1 MNEKQRRYLLRVVV
15 PASSYN
21 IFDRVIKKT
30 VALGPVILATAAN
43 KLFDWD
49 VEIIHE
55 RGCRRW
61 VKRDKNGDIDHEA
74 LQGERPADVVGFYC
88 SISDTMPRVWKLA
101 EFYKSKGVL
110 TIAGGLHSHYE
121 PFESLNNYIDVVVH
135 GDGEKTIRQI
145 LVNFQKKKSFS
156 QIAGIS
162 FLKNGE
168 LIANPQETGPRGHDL
183 FLECLPYPD
192 FGLVRDCKI
201 KEYPI
206 GRIRGCGMNCEFC
219 SVKEKARWSSSEK
232 LFATVQYLVETRRA
246 KYFFLVDDR
255 TEEDKEGSARF
266 FELIRE
272 KYGRSLNFTV
282 QVRLEAAKNN
292 KKFLA
297 FMRDAGVRGVCI
309 GYESP
314 IDEELQAMRKGY
326 KASDMIKWTQIYH
339 SFGFFIHGMFI
350 FGYPGIKTPLSAR
363 ERMNRF
369 KTFIKQA
376 KLDTIQVLKP
386 IPIVGS
392 ELRARLE
399 REGKLLPQEIIPW
412 EKYGGNHA
420 CFVPDDM
427 SVEELQKYPTK
438 IMKWFYHSRSLWRIG
453 LKTLIMPFDYLIR
466 GWNLWYHG
474 WRNDVI
480 KFGGSRVYK
489 KWKQRNDESLF
500 VSQIEKYI
508 KGRS

>member
-1 MNEKQRRYLLRVVV
+1 MKEKQRRYLLRVVI

-30 VALGPVILATAAN
+30 IALGPVILATAAN

-55 RGCRRW
+55 RGCRKW
-61 VKRDKNGDIDHEA
+61 IKRDKNGDIDHEV

-101 EFYKSKGVL
+101 EFYKAKGAL
-110 TIAGGLHSHYE
+110 TIAGGKHAHYE
-121 PFESLNNYIDVVVH
+121 PLESLQNSIDIVVH
-135 GDGEKTIRQI
+135 GDGEKKIKQI
-145 LVNFQKKKSFS
+145 LVNFQKEKSFS

-168 LIANPQETGPRGHDL
+168 LVTNAQEIVLRGHSD
-183 FLECLPYPD
+183 FLENLPYPD
-192 FGLVRDCKI
+192 FGLIRDCKI

-219 SVKEKARWSSSEK
+219 SVKEKARWCSSGK
-232 LFATVQYLVETRRA
+232 LFENVQYLVETRHA
-246 KYFFLVDDR
+246 KNFFLVDDR
-255 TEEDKEGSARF
+255 TEEDKTGSIRF
-266 FELIRE
+266 FELIKE
-272 KYGRSLNFTV
+272 KYGRSLYFTV
-282 QVRLEAAKNN
+282 QIRLEAAKD

-297 FMRDAGVRGVCI
+297 LMRDAGVRGVCI
-309 GYESP
+309 GFESP

-326 KASDMIKWTQIYH
+326 RESDMLKWAQTYH

-350 FGYPGIKTPLSAR
+350 FGYPGIKTSLSAK
-363 ERMNRF
+363 EKMERF
-369 KTFIKQA
+369 KKFIKQA
-376 KLDTIQVLKP
+376 KLDSIQVLKP

-392 ELRARLE
+392 ELRNRLARE
-399 REGKLLPQEIIPW
+399 DKLLPLDIVGW

-420 CFVPDDM
+420 CFVPEDM

-438 IMKWFYHSRSLWRIG
+438 IMKWFYHRRSFWQIG
-453 LKTLIMPFDYLIR
+453 LRTLAMPLDYLVR
-466 GWNLWYHG
+466 GWDFWYRD
-474 WRNDVI
+474 WRNDIVR
-480 KFGGSRVYK
+480 FVGSRIYK
-489 KWKQRNDESLF
+489 KWKQKNDESLF
-500 VSQIEKYI
+500 VSQIENYLQGK
-508 KGRS
+508 S

>member
-1 MNEKQRRYLLRVVV
+1 MNEKQRRYLLRVVI

-30 VALGPVILATAAN
+30 IALGPVILATAAN

-61 VKRDKNGDIDHEA
+61 IKRDKNGDIDHEV
-74 LQGERPADVVGFYC
+74 LQRERPADVVGFYC

-110 TIAGGLHSHYE
+110 TVAGGLHSHYE
-121 PFESLNNYIDVVVH
+121 PLESLQNSIDIVVH
-135 GDGEKTIRQI
+135 GDGEKKIKQI

-168 LIANPQETGPRGHDL
+168 LITNLQETIPRGHDL

-201 KEYPI
+201 SEYPI
-206 GRIRGCGMNCEFC
+206 GRIRGCSMNCEFC
-219 SVKEKARWSSSEK
+219 SVKEKARWSSSKK
-232 LFATVQYLVETRRA
+232 LFETVQYLVEIRRA
-246 KYFFLVDDR
+246 KHFFLVDDR
-255 TEEDKEGSARF
+255 SEEDKEGSVQF
-266 FELIRE
+266 FELIKK
-272 KYGRSLNFTV
+272 KYGRSLYLTV
-282 QVRLEAAKNN
+282 QIRLEAAKD

-297 FMRDAGVRGVCI
+297 LMRDAGVKGVCI
-309 GYESP
+309 GCESP
-314 IDEELQAMRKGY
+314 IDEELQVMRKGY
-326 KASDMIKWTQIYH
+326 KASDMLKWAQTYH

-350 FGYPGIKTPLSAR
+350 FGYPGIKTSLSAT
-363 ERMNRF
+363 ERMERF
-369 KTFIKQA
+369 KKFIKQA

-399 REGKLLPQEIIPW
+399 REGKLLPREIVSW
-412 EKYGGNHA
+412 GKYDGNHA
-420 CFVPDDM
+420 CFVPEDM

-438 IMKWFYHSRSLWRIG
+438 IMKWFYHGRSLWRIG
-453 LKTLIMPFDYLIR
+453 LRILAMPFDYLLR
-466 GWNLWYHG
+466 GWNSWYHDF
-474 WRNDVI
+474 RNDVI

-489 KWKQRNDESLF
+489 KWKQRNDESAF
-500 VSQIEKYI
+500 VSQIEAYV
-508 KGRS
+508 KGKS